1 MNKIQNYNGRLVD
14 WMGFMAGIPNAE
26 YHAADGI
33 SKSGLDLIAKSPAHY
48 ECRSFDAGTRNMQI
62 GSATHAAI
70 LEPDVFAKQ
79 YHIIEVS
86 DRRQKAWKDA
96 VAHYGEAFCLLPS
109 EARNILAM
117 RDAVRDNA
125 RASELVNGQGYREL
139 SARAKCPHTGAL
151 VRCRYDLL
159 ASGMAVDLKTT
170 QSAIAEDFSRSVM
183 TYRYHVQAALYSD
196 VYRWITGDR
205 LQEFWFVAVE
215 PQPPYTVACYLLDD
229 DALDFGRYL
238 YQRNL
243 RTYMA
248 CHESQYWPRYE
259 PDSEYLALPAWA
271 QPQIDE
277 ALGYV

>member
-1 MNKIQNYNGRLVD
+1 MINVQSYNGRLVD
-14 WMGFMAGIPNAE
+14 WMGLMAGVPNEE

-48 ECRSFDAGTRNMQI
+48 ACRSFSAGTRNMQI

-70 LEPDVFAKQ
+70 LEPDVFDKQ
-79 YHIIEVS
+79 YHIIQVS

-109 EARNILAM
+109 DAANILAM
-117 RDAVRDNA
+117 RDAVNDNEQA
-125 RASELVNGQGYREL
+125 RKLVSGQGYREL
-139 SARAKCPHTGAL
+139 SARAKDPQTGAL

-159 ASGMAVDLKTT
+159 AYGMAVDLKTT
-170 QSAIAEDFSRSVM
+170 QSAIKEDFSRSVM

-196 VYRWITGDR
+196 VYEWITGNP
-205 LQEFWFVAVE
+205 LEAFWFVAVE

-229 DALDFGRYL
+229 DAIDFGR
-238 YQRNL
+238 
-243 RTYMA
+243 
-248 CHESQYWPRYE
+248 HEYRKDLNVYAHCQQTGDWSKYE
-259 PDSEYLALPAWA
+259 PDSEYLPLPAWA
-271 QPQIDE
+271 QPYIDE